1 MIYMILFVKQK
12 QRHKCREQ
20 IYGYQEGKRVVV
32 EGTGRLGWTHIYYS
46 CCCHS
51 VAQSCLTLC
60 NPMDCSTPGFLSF
73 IISQIHYLN
82 RFVSVELVMPSNH
95 LILCHPFLLLLS
107 VFPSIRVFSNE
118 LTLCI
123 RWPKDWSFSFS
134 ICPSNEYSQSVS
146 FPYSFLVVIW
156 NNKICT
162 VCLDTHP
169 LPKGDASLY
178 LNNELFE
185 K

>member
-1 MIYMILFVKQK
+1 MVLSLSLSFFSAFP
-12 QRHKCREQ
+12 CS
-20 IYGYQEGKRVVV
+20 
-32 EGTGRLGWTHIYYS
+32 S
-46 CCCHS
+46 CS
-51 VAQSCLTLC
+51 VTKSCLTLC
-60 NPMDCSTPGFLSF
+60 NLMDCSTPGFLSF

-146 FPYSFLVVIW
+146 FPYSFLVVVW
-156 NNKICT
+156 NNKICP

-178 LNNELFE
+178 LNNEVFE